1 MYRHLVILPN
11 KSCIY
16 VVLFGEVVPHMRHSK
31 DCRGG
36 PDLAKRQAV
45 RAGKGRLIRT
55 WPGWKNLAGARV
67 FTRVSHLHLMGERI
81 APMGLSKTI
90 WTNPTEYLR
99 SQQPENPVLFFAPQ
113 AVQAVARV
121 FLDGFPGLVTYAVKS
136 NPGEEVI
143 ENLIA
148 AGVKGFDC
156 ASPFEIDLI
165 RRLAPDAAIHYHNPV
180 RSKAEIAHAVAREV
194 KSYSVDSHS
203 ELAKLIAMVPVAGC
217 EISVRFKLPVAGAAY
232 NFGAKFGATEEVAV
246 ELLKV
251 VAAAGYVPS
260 ITFHPGTQCTDP
272 NAWASYI
279 REAAVIA
286 ARAGVKIKR
295 LNVGGGFPNHRA
307 EGVVPQLQA
316 TFATIDRV
324 ATEAFGDERPELV
337 CEPGRAM
344 CGDAFTLAARV
355 KAVRD
360 DMHVF
365 LNDGVYGSLFEL
377 GQIGIIDRISVISE
391 DGERRTGAILP
402 RICFGPTCDS
412 VDRLPGD
419 VPFPSDIAEGD
430 YVIVH
435 GMGAYSTVT
444 NSRFNGFG
452 ELGMV
457 TVLNQKL

>member
-1 MYRHLVILPN
+1 
-11 KSCIY
+11 
-16 VVLFGEVVPHMRHSK
+16 
-31 DCRGG
+31 
-36 PDLAKRQAV
+36 
-45 RAGKGRLIRT
+45 
-55 WPGWKNLAGARV
+55 
-67 FTRVSHLHLMGERI
+67 
-81 APMGLSKTI
+81 MGLSKTI

-99 SQQPENPVLFFAPQ
+99 NQQPENPVLFFAPQ
-113 AVQAVARV
+113 AVQAVARK
-121 FLDGFPGLVTYAVKS
+121 FLEGFPGLVTYAVKS

-165 RRLAPDAAIHYHNPV
+165 RRLDPDAAIHYNNPV
-180 RSKAEIAHAVAREV
+180 RSRSEIAHAVARQV

-203 ELAKLIAMVPVAGC
+203 ELAKLIELVPVENC

-232 NFGAKFGATEEVAV
+232 NFGAKFGATEDVAV
-246 ELLKV
+246 ELLKI
-251 VAAAGYVPS
+251 VAAAGYIPS

-272 NAWASYI
+272 AAWASYI

-286 ARAGVKIKR
+286 KRAGVKIAR
-295 LNVGGGFPNHRA
+295 LNVGGGFPSHRA
-307 EGVVPQLQA
+307 EGVVPQLDA

-324 ATEAFGDERPELV
+324 ATEAFGADRPVLI

-377 GQIGIIDRISVISE
+377 GQIGIIDRIEVLSPEGVK
-391 DGERRTGAILP
+391 RTGAILP

-419 VPFPSDIAEGD
+419 VPFPADIAEGD

-452 ELGMV
+452 ELAMV
-457 TVLNQKL
+457 TVLSQKL

>member
-1 MYRHLVILPN
+1 
-11 KSCIY
+11 
-16 VVLFGEVVPHMRHSK
+16 
-31 DCRGG
+31 
-36 PDLAKRQAV
+36 
-45 RAGKGRLIRT
+45 
-55 WPGWKNLAGARV
+55 
-67 FTRVSHLHLMGERI
+67 
-81 APMGLSKTI
+81 MGLSKTI

-99 SQQPENPVLFFAPQ
+99 NQQPENPVLFFAPQ
-113 AVQAVARV
+113 AVQAVARK
-121 FLDGFPGLVTYAVKS
+121 FLNGFPGLVTYAVKS
-136 NPGEEVI
+136 NPSEEVI

-148 AGVKGFDC
+148 AGIKGFDC

-180 RSKAEIAHAVAREV
+180 RSRAEIAYAVKREV
-194 KSYSVDSHS
+194 KSWSVDSHS
-203 ELAKLIAMVPVAGC
+203 ELAKLIEMVPVEGC

-232 NFGAKFGATEEVAV
+232 NFGAKFGATAEDAV
-246 ELLKV
+246 DLLR
-251 VAAAGYVPS
+251 VAAAAGHIPS

-272 NAWASYI
+272 AAWASYI

-286 ARAGVKIKR
+286 REAGVKIAR

-307 EGVVPQLQA
+307 HGVVPQLDE
-316 TFATIDRV
+316 TFATIDAV
-324 ATEAFGDERPELV
+324 ATEAFGDERPALV

-344 CGDAFTLAARV
+344 CGDAFTLASRV

-360 DMHVF
+360 DAHVF
-365 LNDGVYGSLFEL
+365 LNDGLYGSLFEL
-377 GQIGIIDRISVISE
+377 GQIGIIDRIEVISAE
-391 DGERRTGAILP
+391 GVKREGDTLP

-430 YVIVH
+430 YVIWH

-452 ELGMV
+452 DLGLV
-457 TVLNQKL
+457 TVLNQTV